1 MRRLLDTLS
10 NDLLLKLT
18 ALGLA
23 FLLWV
28 TLDETDDQVSIDSV
42 PVEIVS
48 QDAGW
53 IMVGDPEPATVR
65 VVFSGP
71 VRELFRVAAERPT
84 ITVPVTQVSDTSEV
98 IVLRPGWVSLASDL
112 RNTRVDEFRP
122 GAVRIT
128 FDRLASRPIP
138 VAVAVIGR
146 PEFGFELAG
155 PIELEP
161 SAVRAS
167 GASRIIEHIDSIR
180 LPAID
185 LARRTATDTVLLALD
200 TLGQGV
206 IITPREIRAIVPI
219 RAVSDT
225 VDTLLS
231 VLGQSV
237 RPGGGP

>member
-1 MRRLLDTLS
+1 MRRLLETLS

-28 TLDETDDQVSIDSV
+28 TLDETDDQVSIDGV
-42 PVEIVS
+42 PVEVVS

-53 IMVGDPEPATVR
+53 ITVGQPDPATVR

-71 VRELFRVAAERPT
+71 VRELFRIAAERPT
-84 ITVPVTQVSDTSEV
+84 ITVPVTQVTDTSEFV
-98 IVLRPGWVSLASDL
+98 VLRPAWVSLAADL

-122 GAVRIT
+122 GAVRIS

-138 VAVAVIGR
+138 VAVPVIGR

-155 PIELEP
+155 PIELQP
-161 SAVRAS
+161 ASVRAS

-185 LARRTATDTVLLALD
+185 LARRTATDTVVLALD

-206 IITPREIRAIVPI
+206 IVTPREIRAIVPI

-225 VDTLLS
+225 VATLLP
-231 VLGQSV
+231 VLRSIRGD
-237 RPGGGP
+237 GGP